1 LTIEL
6 IEIVCRRGL
15 PGRRAP
21 APAFACGIAHHT
33 ELALDYVED
42 RFSAHRLVGIAFVVL
57 LHIVIIYAL
66 VNGLGEQFVQVLHQ
80 PLEAKIIQEVK
91 PPPVQP
97 PPPPPQLVQPP
108 PPFIPPPL
116 VQIAQPPPPVP
127 VIAQVTHVQPA
138 APPPRPVPQQ
148 PAIRSAAGLD
158 PNQTCTPPQYP
169 EDAEDMEQTGTTI
182 MQFLIG
188 TGGEVVSSRVAI
200 SSGHESL
207 DDAAIRAL
215 TQCKFKPAI
224 GSDGK
229 PQEAWTSIR
238 YVWQLN

>member
-1 LTIEL
+1 MS
-6 IEIVCRRGL
+6 
-15 PGRRAP
+15 AP
-21 APAFACGIAHHT
+21 SPHYVT
-33 ELALDYVED
+33 EFFLDYVED
-42 RFSAHRLVGIAFVVL
+42 RFSSHRLVGIAFVVL

-66 VNGLGEQFVQVLHQ
+66 ISGLGEQFVQVLHR
-80 PLEAKIIQEVK
+80 PLEARIIQEVK
-91 PPPVQP
+91 PPQLLP
-97 PPPPPQLVQPP
+97 PPPPPQRVQPP

-116 VQIAQPPPPVP
+116 VQIAQPPPVP

-138 APPPRPVPQQ
+138 VAPPKPVAPRPAPQ

-158 PNQTCTPPQYP
+158 PNQTCTPPEYP
-169 EDAEDMEQTGTTI
+169 EAAQDMEQTGTTI

-188 TGGEVVSSRVAI
+188 TDGAVISSRVAG
-200 SSGHESL
+200 SSGHDSL

-215 TQCKFKPAI
+215 PLCKFKPAI
-224 GSDGK
+224 GADGK